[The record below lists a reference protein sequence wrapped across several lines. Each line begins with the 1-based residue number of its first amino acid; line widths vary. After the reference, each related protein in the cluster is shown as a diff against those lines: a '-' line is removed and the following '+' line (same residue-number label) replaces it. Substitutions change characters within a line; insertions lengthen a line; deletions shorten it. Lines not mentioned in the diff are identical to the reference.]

1 MEVELQ
7 TAVDHDG
14 ASSSK
19 SRRGLPAPER
29 LGTNQNRTTERAP
42 GQPSRPEILFPAE
55 SNCAGVNEGK
65 EFASFAGEWTCIAV
79 LLDRPDANVPYA
91 PKFVGLT
98 NRNIGKIQVAGE
110 RNTSRCGYVRGARC
124 SFSATRILASKSRKG
139 VMLISR
145 RAQLRFERHRRPRG
159 QGR

>member
-98 NRNIGKIQVAGE
+98 NRNIGKIQVAGREE
-110 RNTSRCGYVRGARC
+110 RITMRVRPWSAMQLLGNTHP
-124 SFSATRILASKSRKG
+124 
-139 VMLISR
+139 
-145 RAQLRFERHRRPRG
+145 RFEVAKGSHAYFSPG
-159 QGR
+159 AATF